1 MIRAIGRTGRRER
14 RRRRGL
20 PNGGGVLF
28 LDQRAIAGSGGAG
41 LLGWIPGVAK
51 NRRRHSLRNGRP
63 PPCRKREREVMR
75 RIGSRF
81 LGRRAAVNKA
91 PRGEVSDAGQS
102 CARCD
107 ATAR

>member
-1 MIRAIGRTGRRER
+1 MGRARPSLDHRPRPPSQALSLAKPTFPLGSTRGDDDPRHRPHQRRER

-51 NRRRHSLRNGRP
+51 KRP
-63 PPCRKREREVMR
+63 PPQPKKRPPAAL
-75 RIGSRF
+75 SR
-81 LGRRAAVNKA
+81 A
-91 PRGEVSDAGQS
+91 
-102 CARCD
+102 
-107 ATAR
+107 

>member
-1 MIRAIGRTGRRER
+1 MIRAIGRTG
-14 RRRRGL
+14 L
-20 PNGGGVLF
+20 
-28 LDQRAIAGSGGAG
+28 AG
-41 LLGWIPGVAK
+41 LDTGVAK

-63 PPCRKREREVMR
+63 PPCRERERGYEDWLA
-75 RIGSRF
+75 I